1 MACKDDISYMYIT
14 QLTDFSVTLIVG
26 IGLKHLLVFFQ
37 QKFLMLTLISSIMI
51 FTARCSAE
59 RGYITTSCLSVCL

>member
-51 FTARCSAE
+51 FTARC
-59 RGYITTSCLSVCL
+59 

>member
-26 IGLKHLLVFFQ
+26 IGLKLKDIKHLLVFFQ

-51 FTARCSAE
+51 FTARC
-59 RGYITTSCLSVCL
+59 